1 VASACLAAGLTTTML
16 AAFLLPGAAR
26 LRPTAPA
33 PASGATVVYAWTL
46 DPARALPPTAGRSDQ
61 VGADTE
67 GRPAARVRQPQ
78 WRERPERSE
87 RSERS
92 GPADPAPPA
101 PAARVL
107 EAAVAPP
114 EAAPAAA
121 ALTPGPSTNTTVTA
135 PAPARAASTPPLRL
149 DRSVVREASRASRS
163 TVQQMAEAS
172 GQPAGDGPVSAEQ
185 RLANSVA
192 RTVKPD
198 CLPPGGTHGL
208 LTPIV
213 AAYKI
218 ATDTCRNR

>member
-1 VASACLAAGLTTTML
+1 MSPRLRPAPRVASACLAAGLTTTML

-67 GRPAARVRQPQ
+67 ARPAARVRQPQ

-101 PAARVL
+101 PGARVL
-107 EAAVAPP
+107 EAA
-114 EAAPAAA
+114 AA
-121 ALTPGPSTNTTVTA
+121 GPSTNTTVTA